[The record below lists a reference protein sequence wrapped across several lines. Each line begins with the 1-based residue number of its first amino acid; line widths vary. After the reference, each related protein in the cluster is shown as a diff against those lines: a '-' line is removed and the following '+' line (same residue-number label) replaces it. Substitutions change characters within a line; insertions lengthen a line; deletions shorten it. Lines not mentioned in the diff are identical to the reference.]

1 MKYDLIIIGAG
12 PAGYVAAIRAGQ
24 LGLKTAVIE
33 KENVGGMCLN
43 WGCIPSKAMMESAK
57 LYQKIIKDASKFG
70 ITGID
75 KKVVSFDWNKAI
87 KRASTIVKKLTG
99 GVDFLLKKNNV
110 DVINGTAKIISENS
124 ITVENRT
131 IEAKNIIIA
140 TGTFPRAVGKDVPHD
155 KVIEIKE
162 LFSERV
168 IPEKLV
174 IVGQNPVA
182 IEAAQLMKFI
192 GKEVTLIV
200 PNNRIMPLA
209 DDYLA
214 DYMLKKIKKDKIKVI
229 FYPDVENLKVEE
241 NKLIAGDDKIQFDA
255 IINAQMRQAIIPN
268 SSVKIETENGF
279 IKTDENCK
287 TNFDSIYAVGDVN
300 GKSYYAH
307 IGSAQGL
314 FVVNLINGV
323 KGELDIQKY
332 PLNMYSVPEVAQIGK
347 TEQILKAEEIN
358 YKINEFPLSA
368 NGKAL
373 TEGTT
378 DGFLRILSDT
388 KYGEVLG
395 VQIVAPNATDLI
407 AEASA
412 YMQLESTVYDIANTV
427 HAHPTISEVFM
438 EAGFDAIDQAIHK

>member
-1 MKYDLIIIGAG
+1 MEYDVVIIGAG

-57 LYQKIIKDASKFG
+57 LYQKIIKDAGKFG
-70 ITGID
+70 IAGID
-75 KKVVSFDWNKAI
+75 KKAVSFDWNKAV
-87 KRASTIVKKLTG
+87 KRASQIVKKLTG
-99 GVDFLLKKNNV
+99 GVGFLLKKNNV
-110 DVINGTAKIISENS
+110 EVINGTAKIVSENS
-124 ITVENRT
+124 VSVNNRS
-131 IEAKNIIIA
+131 IETKKIILA
-140 TGTFPRAVGKDVPHD
+140 TGTFPKPVAEGVSKD

-162 LFSERV
+162 LFSEREL
-168 IPEKLV
+168 PERLV
-174 IVGQNPVA
+174 VVGQNPVA
-182 IEAAQLMKFI
+182 IEAAQLLKFT
-192 GKEVTLIV
+192 GKDVTLVV
-200 PNNRIMPLA
+200 PNKRIMPLA

-214 DYMLKKIKKDKIKVI
+214 DYMIKKIKKDKIKMV
-229 FYPDVENLKVEE
+229 FYPEIENLKSDGE
-241 NKLIAGDDKIQFDA
+241 NLIAGEETIPFDA
-255 IINAQMRQAIIPN
+255 IINAQIREAIVPESEI
-268 SSVKIETENGF
+268 KIEMENGF
-279 IKTDENCK
+279 IKTDEHCK
-287 TNFDSIYAVGDVN
+287 TDYDSIYAIGDIN

-314 FVVNLINGV
+314 HVVNLINGV
-323 KGELDIQKY
+323 NGELDIQKY

-347 TEQILKAEEIN
+347 TEQNLKAEDVE
-358 YKINEFPLSA
+358 YKVNEFPLSA

-373 TEGTT
+373 TEGNT
-378 DGFLRILSDT
+378 DGFLRILSDK

-395 VQIVAPNATDLI
+395 VQIIAPNATDLI

>member
-1 MKYDLIIIGAG
+1 MVYDLIIIGAG

-33 KENVGGMCLN
+33 KESVGGMCLN

-57 LYQKIIKDASKFG
+57 LYQKILKDAGKFG
-70 ITGID
+70 ISGID
-75 KKVVSFDWNKAI
+75 KKAVAFDWNKAV
-87 KRASTIVKKLTG
+87 KRASGIVKKLTG
-99 GVDFLLKKNNV
+99 GVGFLLKKNNV
-110 DVINGTAKIISENS
+110 EVITGTAKIISENS
-124 ITVENRT
+124 VSVNNRT

-140 TGTFPRAVGKDVPHD
+140 TGTFPKTVSQNVPAE
-155 KVIEIKE
+155 KIIEIKH
-162 LFSERV
+162 LFTERE
-168 IPEKLV
+168 IPEKVV
-174 IVGQNPVA
+174 IVGHNPVA

-192 GKEVTLIV
+192 GKETTLLV
-200 PNNRIMPLA
+200 PSKRIMPLA

-214 DYMLKKIKKDKIKVI
+214 DFMLKKIKKDKIKVI
-229 FYPDVENLKVEE
+229 FYPEIENLKTEE
-241 NKLIAGDDKIQFDA
+241 DSLVAGDEKIPFDV
-255 IINAQMRQAIIPN
+255 IINAQSRTAIIPE
-268 SSVKIETENGF
+268 SDIKFDTENGF
-279 IKTDENCK
+279 IKTDSHCK
-287 TNFDSIYAVGDVN
+287 TDYDSIYAIGDVN

-314 FVVNLINGV
+314 HVVNLLNGV
-323 KGELDIQKY
+323 KGTLDIQKY

-347 TEQILKAEEIN
+347 TEQNVKDEN
-358 YKINEFPLSA
+358 VDYKINEFPLSA

-378 DGFLRILSDT
+378 DGFLRIISDT

-395 VQIVAPNATDLI
+395 VQIISPNATDLI

-438 EAGFDAIDQAIHK
+438 EAGFDAADMAIHK